1 MIAQKS
7 VFYNQIRGI
16 SFIFY
21 SNSSHARPAAVYFQ
35 FVKPRERNK
44 RQPSN
49 DFFCVIKV
57 NFREFSRYSAT
68 DASLRGS
75 IYRRTVY
82 PARLH
87 IFDKFHHLSSRTEH
101 RYTKRHSFSPLLAL
115 YADIFNIYLTKTAIR
130 RKFVVFDSELRRTEI
145 YDLFRQCRNRRL

>member
-44 RQPSN
+44 RQPSD

-68 DASLRGS
+68 DVSLRGS

-115 YADIFNIYLTKTAIR
+115 YADIFNIYLTKNCNTSQVR
-130 RKFVVFDSELRRTEI
+130 SFRFRTSANG
-145 YDLFRQCRNRRL
+145 DL